1 VHRYPAGYPR
11 LAEQQTRVHNG
22 GIHRRFEI
30 VNERLT
36 ADWECR
42 TTLLEERLY
51 ELDMKS
57 PETGKRLSAGQK
69 GMGET
74 CEVEEYDLVR
84 EQLEQ
89 AYFRYRSSIA
99 SFLP

>member
-1 VHRYPAGYPR
+1 
-11 LAEQQTRVHNG
+11 
-22 GIHRRFEI
+22 
-30 VNERLT
+30 
-36 ADWECR
+36 
-42 TTLLEERLY
+42 LLEERLY

-99 SFLP
+99 SLSPVDTSLTRYTGINSHPQQTDS